1 MGNFVIQLRSGMNK
15 SIMPSMVYGLLLMIL
30 ALRGWFTRSMILA
43 FFVNPLILLIAVFWL
58 ICTSIVGFITS
69 SLAQNKPVTRAL
81 YALATA
87 VIIAVAVIIS
97 SVSYDTHFYRIFHA
111 SYIVDVLRDYLYWII
126 IGAHFLM
133 FWLGE
138 EIGNG
143 CRKERDAVNAAKE
156 ENHLEIK
163 S

>member
-1 MGNFVIQLRSGMNK
+1 MNK
-15 SIMPSMVYGLLLMIL
+15 SIIPSIIYSLLLMIL

-43 FFVNPLILLIAVFWL
+43 LFVNPLILLFAVFWF
-58 ICTSIVGFITS
+58 ICTCIVGFIAS
-69 SLAQNKPVTRAL
+69 SLTQNKLVTRVM

-87 VIIAVAVIIS
+87 VMIAMAVMIS
-97 SVSYDTHFYRIFHA
+97 SALYDTHFYRIFHA
-111 SYIVDVLRDYLYWII
+111 SYIIYVLRDYFYWLI

-143 CRKERDAVNAAKE
+143 CRKERDAVNVAKE